1 MAVKDSKRP
10 GGIWAQKCMVYFGCF
25 PSTGAVYGLPSR
37 PHTDGLSHTLPW
49 PDSPSLSLAACG
61 LFEVKAGLDSHTG
74 TVVSIQE
81 NICGMSKSMTS
92 TQPTWNE
99 RGSRTRELRASGGVK
114 ASCGAVSK
122 GGRAASGDFPEL
134 SDFCKNS
141 GPASIRSKH
150 F

>member
-1 MAVKDSKRP
+1 MAEKDSKRP
-10 GGIWAQKCMVYFGCF
+10 GGIWVYFGCF
-25 PSTGAVYGLPSR
+25 PSTGAVYGLPSC
-37 PHTDGLSHTLPW
+37 PHTDALSHTLPS
-49 PDSPSLSLAACG
+49 PDTPSLSLAACG

-74 TVVSIQE
+74 TVVGIQE

-99 RGSRTRELRASGGVK
+99 RLNRELRASGRVK

-122 GGRAASGDFPEL
+122 GGCAASGYFPEL
-134 SDFCKNS
+134 SDFCTNS